1 MFLTRFLGSSAL
13 ALTVVLAAAGCAGG
27 AGSDGET
34 DDGADSAATGTWRD
48 GTAWLTLDD
57 GRVTGSDGCNGVNGS
72 YSAEGDSVTFALE
85 MTTMKACAGVT
96 ITFTNLVSAV
106 VADDE
111 LTLRGAD
118 DAVITTLARDI
129 G

>member
-13 ALTVVLAAAGCAGG
+13 ALTVVLAAAGCAGS

-34 DDGADSAATGTWRD
+34 DDGADSASTGTWRD

-72 YSAEGDSVTFALE
+72 YTAEGDTVTFELG
-85 MTTMKACAGVT
+85 MTTMKACVGVT
-96 ITFTNLVSAV
+96 ITFSTLTSAT

-111 LTLRGAD
+111 LTLRSAGD
-118 DAVITTLARDI
+118 VVITTLKRDI